1 MMKASLLVGMCVAA
15 FAAAPA
21 IAADLPL
28 KAPPPPAPVPVFS
41 WTGFYIGANIGGAWS
56 HTTVTDVFTGATFNT
71 DNSGFIGGG
80 QVGFN
85 YQVNNFVFGVE
96 GDIDATSINKTGPAV
111 VTGIGTLQGSASTD
125 WVATLAGRIG
135 FAFDRWMIYAKGG
148 GAWVQNSA
156 TITNLTT
163 GASISGSDTNSGWVA
178 GVGAEWAW
186 AGPWSAKI
194 EYNHVEFDNRSFAAP
209 AIAAGDTINVSR
221 NIDMVKFGINY
232 RFGWGGGGY
241 GYGGY

>member
-1 MMKASLLVGMCVAA
+1 MKRASLLIGLCAA
-15 FAAAPA
+15 ALAAAPA

-28 KAPPPPAPVPVFS
+28 KAPPPAPVPLFS

-56 HTTVTDVFTGATFNT
+56 HSTVTDLVTGATFNT

-85 YQVNNFVFGVE
+85 YQMNNFVFGIE
-96 GDIDATSINKTGPAV
+96 GDIDGTSLKKTGPGV
-111 VTGIGTLQGSASTD
+111 VTGIGTLQASASTD

-148 GAWVQNSA
+148 GAWAQNNA
-156 TITNLTT
+156 TLTNLTT
-163 GASISGSDTNSGWVA
+163 GATVTGSNTPSGWVL
-178 GVGAEWAW
+178 GVGAEWAF

-194 EYNHVEFDNRSFAAP
+194 EYDHVEFSNTSFAAP
-209 AIAAGDTINVSR
+209 VIAAGDTFNLSR

-232 RFGWGGGGY
+232 RFGG

>member
-1 MMKASLLVGMCVAA
+1 MRASLLVGVCAAA
-15 FAAAPA
+15 FAVAPA

-28 KAPPPPAPVPVFS
+28 KAPPPPPPVPVFS

-56 HTTVTDVFTGATFNT
+56 NTTVTDVFTGTSFNT

-80 QVGFN
+80 QVGYN
-85 YQVNNFVFGVE
+85 WQINNFVLGVE
-96 GDIDATSINKTGPAV
+96 GDIDGTSLNKTGPGV
-111 VTGIGTLQGSASTD
+111 VTGIGTLQGSVSTD

-156 TITNLTT
+156 TLTNLGT
-163 GASISGSDTNSGWVA
+163 GASVSASNTNSGWMA
-178 GVGAEWAW
+178 GVGAEWAF

-194 EYNHVEFDNRSFAAP
+194 EYDHLDFGNFSNSAGVINP
-209 AIAAGDTINVSR
+209 GDTFNVSR
-221 NIDMVKFGINY
+221 NIDMVKFGVNY